1 MKRVHQEAA
10 RLGLGMVFGT
20 TWTPCWRSKMTVRL
34 EEQEPH
40 SQKCSTRFCA
50 LEVSFKGAAMSFF
63 KGVATAFFTGAATSS
78 FKGGCEVDGCETDD
92 CEPGDDGLDSIMNI
106 LPSRR

>member
-1 MKRVHQEAA
+1 M
-10 RLGLGMVFGT
+10 
-20 TWTPCWRSKMTVRL
+20 VRL

-63 KGVATAFFTGAATSS
+63 KGVATSFFIGTATSS
-78 FKGGCEVDGCETDD
+78 FKDGCFKDWREPDGCALDVCESDGCTPDGCEPAGREADD
-92 CEPGDDGLDSIMNI
+92 CEPGEDGLDSIMNI